1 MRRHFPK
8 GSLIAG
14 SLVAVL
20 CLSACGGSDDAA
32 AVATSTPAAATT
44 EPAAALDT
52 VVTADTVD
60 TTVETI
66 VDPAPVATDPVATDP
81 AGERDCLVGDW
92 VVDEEQMNSFYGALT
107 STMDSPVT
115 INVVGVA
122 PLSFGADGTYEW
134 APDFALMIEVAGQRG
149 TGVTGGTITG
159 DWTAVDGVVTTSS
172 DVNAL
177 TMSISVGGSVIDGS
191 DIGNG
196 LLNASPVNGV
206 TYSCDGATPVL
217 DFKTGDPAVTVP
229 VTLQPA

>member
-1 MRRHFPK
+1 MRRDFPK
-8 GSLIAG
+8 LPLIAG

-32 AVATSTPAAATT
+32 ASVATSTPTSVATATT
-44 EPAAALDT
+44 VSTEAVDT
-52 VVTADTVD
+52 VVT
-60 TTVETI
+60 TVETTL
-66 VDPAPVATDPVATDP
+66 VDPDPLATDPVGTEA
-81 AGERDCLVGDW
+81 AGESDCLVGDW
-92 VVDEEQMNSFYGALT
+92 VVDEEQMNSFYSALT
-107 STMDSPVT
+107 STMDAPIM

-122 PLSFGADGTYEW
+122 PLSFAADGTYGW

-177 TMSISVGGSVIDGS
+177 TMSITVGGSVVDGS
-191 DIGNG
+191 SIGNG
-196 LLNASPVNGV
+196 LLNSSPINGV

-217 DFKTGDPAVTVP
+217 DFMTGDPAVTVP
-229 VTLQPA
+229 VTLKPA